1 MLQDRLVVALSQ
13 LEIGDVESVKH
24 FKREIRHTME
34 IFLRFTHR
42 YWFHEITNQMQMKD
56 LYQMCVRHLDTPRLF
71 TEVRQSVYD
80 MHQYLDSDGLRRQAN
95 TVVRLTVVTTFGMIG
110 TITTGILGMNVFDEA
125 SEPGGYRL
133 ALFAFMFALATA
145 LTLYT
150 INKSK
155 ALSDFLETMADER
168 QSLGRKLV
176 ALVKAW
182 WLRGNL
188 FRS

>member
-1 MLQDRLVVALSQ
+1 
-13 LEIGDVESVKH
+13 
-24 FKREIRHTME
+24 
-34 IFLRFTHR
+34 
-42 YWFHEITNQMQMKD
+42 
-56 LYQMCVRHLDTPRLF
+56 
-71 TEVRQSVYD
+71 